1 MEGLT
6 GRLGATEDLSPFLWI
21 LYGLF
26 FIFFLGYFVFCLFFS
41 FVMSPIPETAA
52 SLCGPQTLALSV

>member
-6 GRLGATEDLSPFLWI
+6 GRLGATEDLSPFLRI

-26 FIFFLGYFVFCLFFS
+26 FIFFLGYFVFCFFS

-52 SLCGPQTLALSV
+52 SLRGPQTLALSV

>member
-26 FIFFLGYFVFCLFFS
+26 FIFFSGLFSFLFVF

-52 SLCGPQTLALSV
+52 SLRGPQTLALSV